1 MKNEKVTKRTLPSF
15 FIGIVVIVIVVLLL
29 VVAIRSLIKSNEL
42 SKELE
47 ARGQEVVD
55 LEEENQRLKNELGKE
70 LDEDTIRK
78 IAKEEL
84 GLVDPDAEY
93 YYSD

>member
-1 MKNEKVTKRTLPSF
+1 MKNEKVTKRILPSF
-15 FIGIVVIVIVVLLL
+15 LIGIVVIVIVVLLL

-47 ARGQEVVD
+47 ACEKELVEV
-55 LEEENQRLKNELGKE
+55 ENENQRLKNELSKE
-70 LDEDTIRK
+70 LDEETIIK
-78 IAKEEL
+78 IAGDDL